1 MLTLKCINWTSK
13 KLCLGAIRYMQG
25 VTTDRHSGLTEAVA
39 SRSFAFRLTKKLFGN
54 IFLPRFDIWT
64 KEFKIFPTLFFGFD
78 KPAMAIANL
87 AHLLL
92 PFGQA
97 NTLAKANK
105 LNSYRTK
112 QFGAPTKSRGV
123 FAHLLPVGQSACHG
137 RAAFY
142 IFQNST
148 SNYLCY

>member
-1 MLTLKCINWTSK
+1 LYHRTKKGELT
-13 KLCLGAIRYMQG
+13 
-25 VTTDRHSGLTEAVA
+25 VA

-78 KPAMAIANL
+78 KPVMAIANL

-92 PFGQA
+92 PCGQA

-105 LNSYRTK
+105 LNSNRTI
-112 QFGAPTKSRGV
+112 QIGACRRASV
-123 FAHLLPVGQSACHG
+123 FAHLLPVGQKRVPRACG
-137 RAAFY
+137 IFY
-142 IFQNST
+142 LF
-148 SNYLCY
+148 